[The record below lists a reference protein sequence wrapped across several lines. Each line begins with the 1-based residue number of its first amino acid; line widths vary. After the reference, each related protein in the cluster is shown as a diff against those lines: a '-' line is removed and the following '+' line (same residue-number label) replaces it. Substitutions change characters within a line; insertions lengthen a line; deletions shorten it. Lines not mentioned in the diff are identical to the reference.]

1 MSLLRKVAK
10 HDLYYRIGSLW
21 AECRR
26 EYAAGDAA
34 PYGSPERAAAYR
46 KAARAQRQAE
56 AAAELERH
64 TKQRRKAA

>member
-1 MSLLRKVAK
+1 MSRA
-10 HDLYYRIGSLW
+10 RFS
-21 AECRR
+21 AEQEARR
-26 EYAAGDAA
+26 LYAAGDAA